1 MAIRFRGILT
11 DLKVLEEGQC
21 PEQAHQLDEGSSLE
35 EVLNQSFKKSVP
47 IFLIMLALALVR
59 FNKGLNWTAD
69 FRLWDIVI
77 GGVVTVVLYTVF
89 VPLHEYIH
97 TAFLPRGADKDIWLY
112 QMQAALVYCNA
123 PMSRMRFIVMS
134 AAPATILGFVPYA
147 AWLLFAQIPAPVL
160 SIYWMLL
167 SWSMVFGGIGDFY
180 NVNNVWNQVPKGA
193 VVFNYGVHTYWI
205 DKKDMPQDWK

>member
-47 IFLIMLALALVR
+47 IFLLMLALALVR

-77 GGVVTVVLYTVF
+77 GGVVTVVL
-89 VPLHEYIH
+89 LSLIH
-97 TAFLPRGADKDIWLY
+97 I
-112 QMQAALVYCNA
+112 
-123 PMSRMRFIVMS
+123 
-134 AAPATILGFVPYA
+134 
-147 AWLLFAQIPAPVL
+147 
-160 SIYWMLL
+160 
-167 SWSMVFGGIGDFY
+167 
-180 NVNNVWNQVPKGA
+180 
-193 VVFNYGVHTYWI
+193 
-205 DKKDMPQDWK
+205 